1 MKQKTLRFLLVTLTM
16 LLCFLCAACGGDSG
30 DNSNVPLNEDTVY
43 DLSVYE
49 GVWQGDA
56 NNLYD
61 ACIIEFDAEGNWL
74 FYIDGNL
81 RDEGDLQYD
90 PEREAVCV
98 RSSRGGAIEGGSVEL
113 ENGRLSIDTCGYF
126 DIFDGT
132 EEYWYSDTENGGY
145 TYNGD
150 YDYSE
155 DDNYYEDYDYNRD
168 YGVYHRDISDFQGV
182 WYLENDPAAEIF
194 IVIGGDGFWRYYER
208 TPGDPEATEMDHGIL
223 CPSADES
230 GVYYADSAMYDEL
243 SFRVYELDED
253 VFLWA
258 DEYTFYR
265 ID

>member
-113 ENGRLSIDTCGYF
+113 ENGRLYIDTCGYF

-132 EEYWYSDTENGGY
+132 EDDWYSDTENGEY

-150 YDYSE
+150 YN
-155 DDNYYEDYDYNRD
+155 DNGGYNYNGDYN
-168 YGVYHRDISDFQGV
+168 YLSLIHISEPTRP
-182 WYLENDPAAEIF
+182 Y
-194 IVIGGDGFWRYYER
+194 
-208 TPGDPEATEMDHGIL
+208 
-223 CPSADES
+223 
-230 GVYYADSAMYDEL
+230 
-243 SFRVYELDED
+243 
-253 VFLWA
+253 
-258 DEYTFYR
+258 
-265 ID
+265 